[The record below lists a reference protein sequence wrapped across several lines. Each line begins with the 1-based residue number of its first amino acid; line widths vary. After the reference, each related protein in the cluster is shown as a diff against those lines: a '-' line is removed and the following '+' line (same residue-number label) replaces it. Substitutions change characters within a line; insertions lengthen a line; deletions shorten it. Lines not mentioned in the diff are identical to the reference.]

1 MENCPSRNPKHSKL
15 PKNPINRYIVM
26 LVVKSRWV
34 KRMEEVR
41 DYTDYC
47 VYIDV
52 ADSFFV
58 VIIKLKNTSVS
69 LRYLSKQSHLAMAIR
84 EDK

>member
-1 MENCPSRNPKHSKL
+1 MMVLKRKW
-15 PKNPINRYIVM
+15 INRM
-26 LVVKSRWV
+26 ERVKS
-34 KRMEEVR
+34 
-41 DYTDYC
+41 YTDYC

-58 VIIKLKNTSVS
+58 VIIKLRDTSVS
-69 LRYLSKQSHLAMAIR
+69 LRYLSKQSHLAMAIL

>member
-1 MENCPSRNPKHSKL
+1 
-15 PKNPINRYIVM
+15 M

-47 VYIDV
+47 GYIDV
-52 ADSFFV
+52 AYSFFV
-58 VIIKLKNTSVS
+58 VIIKLKSTTYTMWDLNK
-69 LRYLSKQSHLAMAIR
+69 LSRLAVAAR
-84 EDK
+84 QDK

>member
-1 MENCPSRNPKHSKL
+1 
-15 PKNPINRYIVM
+15 M

-58 VIIKLKNTSVS
+58 VIIKLKSTTDT
-69 LRYLSKQSHLAMAIR
+69 LWDLSKLSRLAVASR
-84 EDK
+84 QDK